1 MMRRK
6 DEQYTVLEA
15 GDPHPL
21 GWKVPPIDDL
31 RSAIEH
37 LKTIPGQYTET
48 DREVDPNAELA
59 GVYRYIGREARSC
72 DRPASARR

>member
-1 MMRRK
+1 MSRK
-6 DEQYTVLEA
+6 NEPWTVLEP
-15 GDPHPL
+15 GHPHPL

-48 DREVDPNAELA
+48 DHEVDPRPSLPECIATLA
-59 GVYRYIGREARSC
+59 RVARSC
-72 DRPASARR
+72 GRPASGRR